1 MCPPGHPSSE
11 YDLGL
16 CPDAGYNQCGFGAGP
31 QIGSDEAFGVSWRAV
46 AKLGQ
51 SLGRSTIL

>member
-11 YDLGL
+11 YGLGL
-16 CPDAGYNQCGFGAGP
+16 RPDAGCDQCEFGVGP
-31 QIGSDEAFGVSWRAV
+31 QIGSDEAFGVLWRAM
-46 AKLGQ
+46 AELGQ